1 MSPLLQSKAYSM
13 VCPQPGEADIRPDG
27 ADSRFDPT
35 RTQADPVARPLSARA
50 DIRAQTATSGGD
62 PIRTSATQF
71 CCPAQRAWPCA
82 RLTPSPP
89 GGLRE
94 TAGHSRPE
102 TCEETAATQADGT
115 EAQQCGK
122 GRASSQFNP

>member
-1 MSPLLQSKAYSM
+1 MLPRLVGCTLSTAQASRREIRTEDSTRKAQ
-13 VCPQPGEADIRPDG
+13 CPQLAKADISPKRVASG
-27 ADSRFDPT
+27 FDPT
-35 RTQADPVARPLSARA
+35 
-50 DIRAQTATSGGD
+50 
-62 PIRTSATQF
+62 RTSATQF
-71 CCPAQRAWPCA
+71 CCPAQRAWLCA

-94 TAGHSRPE
+94 TARHSRPE
-102 TCEETAATQADGT
+102 TCEEAAATQADGT